1 VLHIEAGMK
10 PWVVASAVAVAF
22 VHLAQPAAARDNIW
36 MVGSST
42 MHPFTKAAAQRAA
55 KAAGGAAPVVE
66 ETGTALGF
74 EYLCGGTGAEHPDA
88 TSATRRMR
96 KREFDVC
103 QGNRVSEVV
112 EIPVGLDILVIGQSK
127 TGPAMRLTLAQ
138 IYLALARQLP
148 DEYSELGPNPH
159 RKWSEVDRAL
169 PDAGI
174 SVRVLP
180 PVSGTREALL
190 DLFLHKGARSI
201 PTVARFALKGG
212 ALPLALAGMRV
223 DHPAVVVH
231 DSDETI
237 VRELVAHPDAVGV
250 FAYRVLQGNGA
261 TVRGIAIDG
270 VEPTAENAYT
280 GRYAGTRRLYLYVR
294 KAQLGTV
301 RGLDRLGA
309 EYLSSAAL
317 GPGGYLLKLGF
328 LPLPVD
334 DMVKAMA
341 VVDAMPPVRREM
353 LPE

>member
-1 VLHIEAGMK
+1 MK
-10 PWVVASAVAVAF
+10 PWVFAFAVAVASA
-22 VHLAQPAAARDNIW
+22 HLAQPAAARDNIW

-42 MHPFTKAAAQRAA
+42 MHPFTKAVADRAA
-55 KAAGGAAPVVE
+55 KAVGGAAPVIE

-74 EYLCGGTGAEHPDA
+74 GYLCAGSGAEHPDA

-96 KREFDVC
+96 KGEFDVC
-103 QGNRVSEVV
+103 RRNGVGEVV
-112 EIPVGLDILVIGQSK
+112 EIPVGLDLLVIGQSK
-127 TGPAMRLTLAQ
+127 AGPAMRLTLAQ

-148 DEYSELGPNPH
+148 DEYGEIGPNPH

-169 PDAGI
+169 PDVGI
-174 SVRVLP
+174 NVRVLP

-201 PTVARFALKGG
+201 PPIAR
-212 ALPLALAGMRV
+212 LALRDGSLPMALARMRT

-231 DSDETI
+231 DREETI
-237 VRELVAHPDAVGV
+237 VRELAAHPNAVGV
-250 FAYRVLQGNGA
+250 FAYRVLQANSA
-261 TVRGIAIDG
+261 TLRGIPIDG
-270 VEPTAENAYT
+270 VEPTTENAFT
-280 GRYAGTRRLYLYVR
+280 GRYAGTRKLYLYVR
-294 KAQLGTV
+294 KAQLRSV

-334 DMVKAMA
+334 DMVAAMSL
-341 VVDAMPPVRREM
+341 VDAMPPLRRDT
-353 LPE
+353 LPD